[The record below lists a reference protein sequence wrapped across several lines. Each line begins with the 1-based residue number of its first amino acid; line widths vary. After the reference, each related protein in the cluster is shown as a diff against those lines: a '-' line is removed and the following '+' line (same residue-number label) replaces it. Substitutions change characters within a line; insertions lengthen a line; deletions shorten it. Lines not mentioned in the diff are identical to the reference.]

1 LRASK
6 AYIASLGTT
15 SVLIASSLL
24 MLAFVS
30 ALVAYKG
37 WPGAGAGGDVPGL
50 QLENRQAPAGA
61 GAAEDEARRGGRER
75 SSRGEHGSRSH
86 RGGGRTAE
94 SPRGRTNLPGSDD
107 GPVRQ
112 LQRQSGSGD
121 GSAPADVSSPPADSA
136 PSVGAGDVNGTLQGA
151 AGQVTGGTDVAAP
164 LSGPGETVSKLIDEL
179 GGVAEGTVSAP

>member
-30 ALVAYKG
+30 ALVTYKG

-50 QLENRQAPAGA
+50 RLENRQAPAGA

-75 SSRGEHGSRSH
+75 SSRREHGSRSH

-94 SPRGRTNLPGSDD
+94 SPRGRTNLPSSGD

-136 PSVGAGDVNGTLQGA
+136 PSAGAGDVSGTLQQT
-151 AGQVTGGTDVAAP
+151 AGELTAGSEVAAP
-164 LSGPGETVSKLIDEL
+164 LSAPGETVSKLIDEI
-179 GGVAEGTVSAP
+179 GGVSGGQAP